1 MTFLDFEMS
10 ALRKQHPWGC
20 KERVSDRHSVR
31 LQMQGECDDNTNMPG
46 YFDIQI
52 NTYSYICTYTEIESE
67 RKKNILLVLW
77 HVGRYKSSA
86 LFIVLLG
93 VI

>member
-1 MTFLDFEMS
+1 MS

-52 NTYSYICTYTEIESE
+52 NTYSYIRTYTEIESE
-67 RKKNILLVLW
+67 RKKNILVLW
-77 HVGRYKSSA
+77 HVGSRYK
-86 LFIVLLG
+86 FIVLLG

>member
-1 MTFLDFEMS
+1 MS

-52 NTYSYICTYTEIESE
+52 NTYSYIRTCTEIESE
-67 RKKNILLVLW
+67 RKKNILALW
-77 HVGRYKSSA
+77 HVGRSST

>member
-1 MTFLDFEMS
+1 M
-10 ALRKQHPWGC
+10 
-20 KERVSDRHSVR
+20 
-31 LQMQGECDDNTNMPG
+31 
-46 YFDIQI
+46 
-52 NTYSYICTYTEIESE
+52 YIHTYTEIESE
-67 RKKNILLVLW
+67 RKKNILVLW